1 MSDKLFNTPK
11 NKTITAYDFAGNKYE
26 RNLADF
32 KFRVSAYG
40 VLIENNK
47 ILFKRHPSID
57 KFDLPGGGVEIDET
71 IPVALIREF
80 KEETGLDVELDK
92 LLSVEDSFFTSGTE
106 DAHGILVFYL
116 VKKVGGELEVIDN
129 ESVEINFFD
138 LDKLDIND
146 IHKSCWNIVKHIFN
160 KSKLFSN
167 AKCS

>member
-1 MSDKLFNTPK
+1 MEDTQFNTPK
-11 NKTITAYDFAGNKYE
+11 NKTITAYDFAGNKHE
-26 RNLADF
+26 RNLANF
-32 KFRVSAYG
+32 KFRASAYG
-40 VLIENNK
+40 VLIEDNK

-92 LLSVEDSFFTSGTE
+92 LLSVEDSFFTTGAE

-116 VKKVGGELEVIDN
+116 VKKVGGNLKIIDT

-146 IHKSCWNIVKHIFN
+146 IHKSCWNVVDLIKNN
-160 KSKLFSN
+160 K
-167 AKCS
+167 